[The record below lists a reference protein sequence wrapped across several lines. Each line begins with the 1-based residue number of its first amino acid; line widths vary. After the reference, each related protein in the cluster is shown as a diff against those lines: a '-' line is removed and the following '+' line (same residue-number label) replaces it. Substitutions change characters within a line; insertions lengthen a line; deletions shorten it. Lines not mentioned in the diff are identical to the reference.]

1 MAILKTYLKC
11 YGFWAPVWSR
21 LKTSQLYC
29 TATIYAAT
37 KSGTRGGSLVN
48 FDLYAV
54 TWMIS
59 TVLVPRP
66 SASSPILCC
75 QSKVHRFLLA
85 LFYARLSFYEHL

>member
-66 SASSPILCC
+66 
-75 QSKVHRFLLA
+75 
-85 LFYARLSFYEHL
+85 